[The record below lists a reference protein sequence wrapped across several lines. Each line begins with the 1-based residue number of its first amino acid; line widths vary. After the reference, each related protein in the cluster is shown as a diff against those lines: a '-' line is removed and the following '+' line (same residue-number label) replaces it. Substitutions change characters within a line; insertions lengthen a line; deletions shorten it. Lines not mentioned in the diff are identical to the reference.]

1 MGTGGGLVVID
12 FTARGNSAYFRETG
26 WSGQEPDRVWAI
38 GPRAVLRVPLQTSVV
53 SSVLEVELGP
63 CHAPPLVSGQIVRIR
78 VNDRAIGWA
87 RLDTQVMIRCEID
100 VSLARADGVQVIEF
114 DFPGFY
120 RPEIL
125 GRSKDGRPLSAWFY
139 FARLYTTDMF
149 RPGPHF
155 PSSGPRIEVI
165 GLRPPF
171 AEPAAGH
178 AARAPEIYTFG
189 SAGTAEKYL
198 RDGWHHDGTAS
209 TLLAAAASRI
219 ALPAPATPGPY
230 LLRLDLRPTTDP
242 RGQRDILLT
251 LDRIAIGHFR
261 PGDEPSSWV
270 APLPRELTE
279 GRDTLDFTLLCSAL
293 APGGD
298 SAVPAPAIAL
308 ERVSI
313 VPRPASFSDRRMP
326 GDGDRI
332 PAAAVRRLQPDGA
345 AARPSAIEAAPGIDV
360 ATLARGIDV
369 ATLARGIDVATLA
382 RGFENLGTNAEFG
395 IVQRNL
401 GVEVVNLF
409 RFCDVP
415 VADLSRALADD
426 LAALGDPAHF
436 AIAPAGEAAHVL
448 TLPAYNMR
456 WPVASGA
463 DDDASM
469 RAHATAIGYLRRKFF
484 EGLRSGRKIYVLA
497 RQRPIPV
504 SQAVA
509 LLMDLH
515 RHGPA
520 AVLCV
525 EQNERRAGEIE
536 VLMPGLMRGYLERFA
551 PETDPAA
558 VDVPGW
564 SRLIANAAQTY
575 REAKGAA

>member
-155 PSSGPRIEVI
+155 PSSGPRIEVV

-198 RDGWHHDGTAS
+198 RDGWHHRRDGID
-209 TLLAAAASRI
+209 LAR
-219 ALPAPATPGPY
+219 
-230 LLRLDLRPTTDP
+230 RR
-242 RGQRDILLT
+242 RGQ
-251 LDRIAIGHFR
+251 DRPAGT
-261 PGDEPSSWV
+261 GDAWSV
-270 APLPRELTE
+270 FA
-279 GRDTLDFTLLCSAL
+279 A
-293 APGGD
+293 
-298 SAVPAPAIAL
+298 
-308 ERVSI
+308 
-313 VPRPASFSDRRMP
+313 PRPESD
-326 GDGDRI
+326 DGPERPKGYSADAGPNRDRS
-332 PAAAVRRLQPDGA
+332 L
-345 AARPSAIEAAPGIDV
+345 SAG
-360 ATLARGIDV
+360 
-369 ATLARGIDVATLA
+369 
-382 RGFENLGTNAEFG
+382 
-395 IVQRNL
+395 
-401 GVEVVNLF
+401 
-409 RFCDVP
+409 
-415 VADLSRALADD
+415 
-426 LAALGDPAHF
+426 
-436 AIAPAGEAAHVL
+436 
-448 TLPAYNMR
+448 
-456 WPVASGA
+456 
-463 DDDASM
+463 
-469 RAHATAIGYLRRKFF
+469 
-484 EGLRSGRKIYVLA
+484 
-497 RQRPIPV
+497 
-504 SQAVA
+504 
-509 LLMDLH
+509 
-515 RHGPA
+515 
-520 AVLCV
+520 
-525 EQNERRAGEIE
+525 
-536 VLMPGLMRGYLERFA
+536 
-551 PETDPAA
+551 
-558 VDVPGW
+558 
-564 SRLIANAAQTY
+564 
-575 REAKGAA
+575 